1 MSLKQASVEK
11 SNRSR
16 IERLGFR
23 LDGQT
28 KSLIERA
35 ARIEQRRV
43 TDFCLNAL
51 TEAARRTIADRESI
65 SLTNRD
71 REIFFKAITNPPK
84 PSKHLVRAL
93 AEHKRRVA

>member
-1 MSLKQASVEK
+1 MSLKQATAEK

-16 IERLGFR
+16 IARLGFR

-35 ARIEQRRV
+35 ARIEQRKV

-51 TEAARRTIADRESI
+51 TEAARRTIADQESI
-65 SLTNRD
+65 SLTRRD
-71 REIFFKAITNPPK
+71 REIFFKAISDPPK
-84 PSKHLVRAL
+84 PAKQLVRAL
-93 AEHKRRVA
+93 AEHTRRVA